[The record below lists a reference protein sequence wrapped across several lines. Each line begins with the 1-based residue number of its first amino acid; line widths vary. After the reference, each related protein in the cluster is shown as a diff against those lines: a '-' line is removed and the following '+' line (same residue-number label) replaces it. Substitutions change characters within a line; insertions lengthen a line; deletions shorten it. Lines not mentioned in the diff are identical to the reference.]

1 MNKLLKEK
9 IMEALTSILPI
20 TAIVLLLSVTVAP
33 LQTDVMVL
41 FLIGALML
49 IVGMGLFT
57 LGADMAMLPMGEGMG
72 VSLSKHKSILFPL
85 AAVFVLGVVITIAE
99 PDLQVLAQQIPS
111 IPNMTLIL
119 AVALGVGFFLVVAVL
134 RMIFKIKLAY
144 LLIGCYVMVFLLAFF
159 APDNFVPAAFDSGG
173 VTTGPIPVPIIMALG
188 LGLTAIRSDKDSDN
202 DSFGLV
208 ALGSVGP
215 ILAVLVLGIFFRPDE
230 VDNGTTLLPTLES
243 TRDVAGEFLHHLP
256 DYLMEVA
263 VAIAPIAVLFALF
276 QILTRRF
283 TARQLPRVIIGVI
296 YTYVG
301 LALFLTG
308 ANVGFVPAGQLI
320 GTELANSFKYLL
332 IPVGMV
338 LGYYIVAAEPA
349 VHVLEKQVEEVS
361 HGAIARKTIGKAL
374 SIGVAVSV
382 GLSMARILFGIHIFV
397 FLIPGYLVSLA
408 MTFFVPPLYTAVAF
422 DSGGVA
428 SGAMTTTFLLPLA
441 MGACT
446 ALGGNLMTDAFGCV
460 AMVAMTPLITI
471 QALGLRAEMKK
482 RASRKKLATQ
492 LAQFEDSIV
501 YFDEEEAA

>member
-1 MNKLLKEK
+1 MNKQLKEK
-9 IMEALTSILPI
+9 ISEALTSILPI

-33 LQTDVMVL
+33 LQNDVMVL

-72 VSLSKHKSILFPL
+72 VSLSRHKSLLFPL
-85 AAVFVLGVVITIAE
+85 AAVFVLGLVITIAE

-119 AVALGVGFFLVVAVL
+119 AVALGVGFFLMVAVL
-134 RMIFKIKLAY
+134 RMVFKIKLSY
-144 LLIGCYVMVFLLAFF
+144 LLIGCYLLVFVLACF

-173 VTTGPIPVPIIMALG
+173 VTTGPITVPFIMALG

-215 ILAVLVLGIFFRPDE
+215 ILAVLVLGIFFKPDE
-230 VDNGTTLLPTLES
+230 VDNGAALLPTLDS
-243 TRDVAGEFLHHLP
+243 TRDVAGEFLHNMPH
-256 DYLMEVA
+256 YLMEVA

-276 QILTRRF
+276 QLLTRRF
-283 TARQLPRVIIGVI
+283 TARQLPRVIVGVV
-296 YTYVG
+296 YTYLG
-301 LALFLTG
+301 LVIFLTG

-320 GTELANSFKYLL
+320 GTELARNFKYLL
-332 IPVGMV
+332 VPVGMV

-361 HGAIARKTIGKAL
+361 NGAIARKTIGRAL

-382 GLSMARILFGIHIFV
+382 GLSMMRILFGIHIFW
-397 FLIPGYLVSLA
+397 FLIPGYALSLA

-471 QALGLRAEMKK
+471 QALGFRAEMKR
-482 RASRKKLATQ
+482 RASRKTIESR
-492 LAQFEDSIV
+492 LAQLEDCIV
-501 YFDEEEAA
+501 YFNEEEVA